1 MSGRVTG
8 TIKTGA
14 AAPVFLKGAFTVYDT
29 TDTIAAIATPLGESG
44 IGVIRISGSKAYDV
58 GDAIFQSKSSLP
70 LAQRRDRS
78 IQYGLIVDDDG
89 KAVDEVILLIM
100 KGPRSYTAEDVLEI
114 QCHGGRQSLSE
125 ILGLVLR
132 HGARLA
138 NPGEFTQRAFVNG
151 RIDLAQAEAVMDVI
165 QAKSA
170 QGLTSAVS
178 QLEGRLSRVVG
189 DMRLHLTDFIT
200 RLEVTVDYPEE
211 DLEDIEVP
219 DIAGAIREME
229 RRLDDMLAES
239 KSGRMMRDGVMAAIA
254 GTPNAGKSSLL
265 NRFLE
270 TERAIVTD
278 VPGTTRDVIEEWI
291 SIQGVPI
298 CLVDTAGIRSTDD
311 TVEQIGVRRAK
322 EYMDRA
328 DIILVVVDQSRPLQ
342 EEDRQI
348 LETAKG
354 RQALIVLNK
363 EDLQPAFKTEELQ
376 SYGLPILSISAS
388 TGAGMGA
395 LKDAMLSLALKQGLT
410 AAQSALLAN
419 TRHIELVRQSREAL
433 QRALDTIEA
442 GMPVDCAIVDIRE
455 AWELLGSIT
464 GDTVHDDI
472 IEEIFSRF
480 CLGK

>member
-8 TIKTGA
+8 TVKTGA

-58 GDAIFQSKSSLP
+58 GDAIFKSKSSLP

-151 RIDLAQAEAVMDVI
+151 RLDLAQAEAVMDVI

-211 DLEDIEVP
+211 DLEEIEVP
-219 DIAGAIREME
+219 DIAGAIRDME

-291 SIQGVPI
+291 TIQGVPI

-348 LETAKG
+348 LETARG

-363 EDLQPAFKTEELQ
+363 EDLQPVFATEELQ
-376 SYGLPILSISAS
+376 SYGLPLLSISAS
-388 TGAGMGA
+388 TGAGMGE
-395 LKDAMLSLALKQGLT
+395 LKDAMLSLALQQGLT

>member
-8 TIKTGA
+8 TVKTGA

-151 RIDLAQAEAVMDVI
+151 RLDLAQAEAVMDVI

-219 DIAGAIREME
+219 DIAGAIRDME
-229 RRLDDMLAES
+229 RRLDDMLVES

-291 SIQGVPI
+291 TIQGVPI

-348 LETAKG
+348 LETARG

-363 EDLQPAFKTEELQ
+363 EDLQPAFETEELQ
-376 SYGLPILSISAS
+376 SYGLPLLSISAS
-388 TGAGMGA
+388 TGAGMGE
-395 LKDAMLSLALKQGLT
+395 LKDAMLSLALQQGLT

>member
-8 TIKTGA
+8 TVKTGA

-151 RIDLAQAEAVMDVI
+151 RLDLAQAEAVMDVI

-211 DLEDIEVP
+211 DLEEIEVP
-219 DIAGAIREME
+219 DIAGAIRDME

-348 LETAKG
+348 LETARG

-363 EDLQPAFKTEELQ
+363 EDLQPAFATEELQ
-376 SYGLPILSISAS
+376 SYGLPLLSISAS
-388 TGAGMGA
+388 TGAGMGE
-395 LKDAMLSLALKQGLT
+395 LKDAMLSLALKQGLM

>member
-58 GDAIFQSKSSLP
+58 GDAIFKSKSSLP

-151 RIDLAQAEAVMDVI
+151 RLDLAQAEAVMDVI

-211 DLEDIEVP
+211 DLEEIEVP
-219 DIAGAIREME
+219 DIAGAIRDME

-291 SIQGVPI
+291 TIQGVPI

-348 LETAKG
+348 LETARG

-363 EDLQPAFKTEELQ
+363 EDLQPVFATEELQ
-376 SYGLPILSISAS
+376 SYGLPLLSISAS
-388 TGAGMGA
+388 TGAGMGE
-395 LKDAMLSLALKQGLT
+395 LKDAMLSLALQQGLT

>member
-58 GDAIFQSKSSLP
+58 GDAIFKSKSSLP

-322 EYMDRA
+322 EYMERA
-328 DIILVVVDQSRPLQ
+328 DIILVVIDQSRPLQ

-348 LETAKG
+348 LETARG

-363 EDLQPAFKTEELQ
+363 EDLQPAFETEELQ
-376 SYGLPILSISAS
+376 SYGLPLLSISAS
-388 TGAGMGA
+388 TGAGMGE
-395 LKDAMLSLALKQGLT
+395 LKDAMLSLALQQGLT

>member
-8 TIKTGA
+8 TVKTGA

-58 GDAIFQSKSSLP
+58 GDAIFKSKSSLP

-211 DLEDIEVP
+211 DLEEIEVP

-291 SIQGVPI
+291 TIQGVPI

-348 LETAKG
+348 LETARG

-363 EDLQPAFKTEELQ
+363 EDLQPAFETEELQ
-376 SYGLPILSISAS
+376 SYGLPLLSISAS
-388 TGAGMGA
+388 TGAGMGE
-395 LKDAMLSLALKQGLT
+395 LKDAMLSLALQQGLT

>member
-8 TIKTGA
+8 TVKTGA

-151 RIDLAQAEAVMDVI
+151 RLDLAQAEAVMDVI

-170 QGLTSAVS
+170 KGLTSAVS

-322 EYMDRA
+322 EYMERA

-348 LETAKG
+348 LETARG

-363 EDLQPAFKTEELQ
+363 EDLQPAFETEELQ
-376 SYGLPILSISAS
+376 SYGLPLLSISAS
-388 TGAGMGA
+388 TGAGMGE
-395 LKDAMLSLALKQGLT
+395 LKDAMLSLALQQGLT

>member
-8 TIKTGA
+8 TVKTGA

-151 RIDLAQAEAVMDVI
+151 RLDLAQAEAVMDVI

-211 DLEDIEVP
+211 DLEEIEVP
-219 DIAGAIREME
+219 DIAGAIRDME

-291 SIQGVPI
+291 TIQGVPI

-348 LETAKG
+348 LETARG

-363 EDLQPAFKTEELQ
+363 EDLQPAFETEELQ

>member
-1 MSGRVTG
+1 M
-8 TIKTGA
+8 
-14 AAPVFLKGAFTVYDT
+14 YDT

-125 ILGLVLR
+125 ILGLVLH

-322 EYMDRA
+322 EYMERA

-348 LETAKG
+348 LETARG

-363 EDLQPAFKTEELQ
+363 EDLQPAFETEELQ
-376 SYGLPILSISAS
+376 SYGLPLLSISAS
-388 TGAGMGA
+388 TGAGMGE

>member
-1 MSGRVTG
+1 M
-8 TIKTGA
+8 
-14 AAPVFLKGAFTVYDT
+14 YDT

-291 SIQGVPI
+291 TIQGVPI

-348 LETAKG
+348 LETARG

-363 EDLQPAFKTEELQ
+363 EDLQPAFATEELQ
-376 SYGLPILSISAS
+376 SYGLPLLSISAS
-388 TGAGMGA
+388 TGAGMGE

>member
-1 MSGRVTG
+1 M
-8 TIKTGA
+8 
-14 AAPVFLKGAFTVYDT
+14 YDT

-70 LAQRRDRS
+70 LAQRSDRS

-151 RIDLAQAEAVMDVI
+151 RLDLAQAEAVMDVI

-170 QGLTSAVS
+170 QGLTRAVS

-211 DLEDIEVP
+211 DLEEIEVP
-219 DIAGAIREME
+219 DIAGAIRDME

-291 SIQGVPI
+291 TIQGVPI

-348 LETAKG
+348 LETARG

-363 EDLQPAFKTEELQ
+363 EDLQPAFETEELQ
-376 SYGLPILSISAS
+376 SYGLPLLSISAS
-388 TGAGMGA
+388 TGAGMGE
-395 LKDAMLSLALKQGLT
+395 LKDAMLSLALKQGLM

>member
-1 MSGRVTG
+1 M
-8 TIKTGA
+8 
-14 AAPVFLKGAFTVYDT
+14 YDT

-219 DIAGAIREME
+219 DIAGAIRDME

-291 SIQGVPI
+291 TIQGVPI

-348 LETAKG
+348 LETARG

-363 EDLQPAFKTEELQ
+363 EDLQPAFETEELQ

>member
-8 TIKTGA
+8 TVKTGA

-151 RIDLAQAEAVMDVI
+151 RLDLAQAEAVMDVI

-211 DLEDIEVP
+211 DLEEIEVP
-219 DIAGAIREME
+219 DIAGAIRDME

-291 SIQGVPI
+291 TIQGVPI

-322 EYMDRA
+322 EYMERA

-348 LETAKG
+348 LETARG

-363 EDLQPAFKTEELQ
+363 EDLQPAFETEELQ
-376 SYGLPILSISAS
+376 SYGLPLLSISAS
-388 TGAGMGA
+388 TGAGMGE
-395 LKDAMLSLALKQGLT
+395 LKDAMLSLALQQGLT

>member
-8 TIKTGA
+8 TVKTGA

-151 RIDLAQAEAVMDVI
+151 RLDLAQAEAVMDVI

-219 DIAGAIREME
+219 DIAGAIRDME

-291 SIQGVPI
+291 TIQGVPI

-348 LETAKG
+348 LETARG

-363 EDLQPAFKTEELQ
+363 EDLQPAFEMEELQ
-376 SYGLPILSISAS
+376 SYGLPFLSISAS
-388 TGAGMGA
+388 TGAGMGE